1 MKKVEIYLNSS
12 ECLLEK
18 SNKEI
23 IMAKVSAIAK
33 NNRRKKMAEKG
44 EAKRA
49 ELRAKLLDENLTEEE
64 FVALQKKLQKMPRDT
79 SRIRVRNRC
88 EVTGRPRG
96 YYRDFQLSRIKL
108 RELAHQGM
116 IPGVTK
122 SSW

>member
-1 MKKVEIYLNSS
+1 
-12 ECLLEK
+12 
-18 SNKEI
+18 
-23 IMAKVSAIAK
+23 MAKTSSIAK

-49 ELRAKLLDENLTEEE
+49 ELRAIISNESASDEDRDM
-64 FVALQKKLQKMPRDT
+64 AMMKLQKMPRDT

-96 YYRDFQLSRIKL
+96 VYRTFRMSRISF
-108 RELAHQGM
+108 RDLAHKGM

-122 SSW
+122 ASW

>member
-1 MKKVEIYLNSS
+1 
-12 ECLLEK
+12 
-18 SNKEI
+18 
-23 IMAKVSAIAK
+23 MAKISAIAK
-33 NNRRKKMAEKG
+33 NNRRRKMAEKS

-49 ELRAKLLDENLTEEE
+49 ELRKIIADESKSDEERDM
-64 FVALQKKLQKMPRDT
+64 AMMKLQKMPRDT

-96 YYRDFQLSRIKL
+96 VYRDFRMSRISF

-122 SSW
+122 ASW

>member
-1 MKKVEIYLNSS
+1 
-12 ECLLEK
+12 
-18 SNKEI
+18 
-23 IMAKVSAIAK
+23 MAKVSAIAK
-33 NNRRKKMAEKG
+33 NNRRRKMAEKG

-49 ELRAKLLDENLTEEE
+49 ELRAKLLDENLTDEE
-64 FVALQKKLQKMPRDT
+64 FMALQKKLQKMPRDT